1 MVVPIIEATLVA
13 TEVTTEATGAV
24 EEVEAVGVMIA
35 ETEFV
40 NLTEITGIDEMIEIE
55 AHYNLSFAMTEDGR
69 DTREKST
76 EAGDNLHRRDEAVHR
91 TTSHAISEIP
101 RQA

>member
-35 ETEFV
+35 ETEVV
-40 NLTEITGIDEMIEIE
+40 NLTEIIGIDEMIE
-55 AHYNLSFAMTEDGR
+55 AHHLLSFAMIEDGI
-69 DTREKST
+69 DILEKST

-91 TTSHAISEIP
+91 TTSHAIFEIP

>member
-40 NLTEITGIDEMIEIE
+40 NLTEITGIDEMIE
-55 AHYNLSFAMTEDGR
+55 AHHLLCFVMIEDGI
-69 DTREKST
+69 DTLEKFT

-91 TTSHAISEIP
+91 TTSHAIFEIP

>member
-24 EEVEAVGVMIA
+24 EEVEAVGVMIVEIEA
-35 ETEFV
+35 V
-40 NLTEITGIDEMIEIE
+40 NLTEITAIDEMIE
-55 AHYNLSFAMTEDGR
+55 AHHLLSFAMIEDGI
-69 DTREKST
+69 DTLEKFT
-76 EAGDNLHRRDEAVHR
+76 EAGDNLHLRDEAVHR
-91 TTSHAISEIP
+91 TTSHAIFEIH

>member
-24 EEVEAVGVMIA
+24 EEVEAVGVTIA
-35 ETEFV
+35 ETEVV
-40 NLTEITGIDEMIEIE
+40 NLTEITGIDEMIEV
-55 AHYNLSFAMTEDGR
+55 HYNLSFAMIGDGK

-76 EAGDNLHRRDEAVHR
+76 EAGDNLHRRDEAAHR
-91 TTSHAISEIP
+91 TTSHAIFEIP